1 MPLKRLD
8 QEEWKRLFRR
18 TAIIGLPN
26 AWKTTSIFRDPEG
39 KPDGAWPRPIH
50 HLFYPGELGAASIEL
65 QEGLHAYV
73 WETNVVEKQS
83 KTQTLKEI
91 KNETVAILAGKYG
104 PITTFAGDGL
114 HKLYDLIYDVKF
126 KELTDAYPQA
136 DEDKLRG
143 RAFGLAHKEFLDYIH
158 EVCSSSVPYVVMT
171 LWAAKDKDNPEDKQS
186 PSHIWAELPGEMAKK
201 IMGEFGSVLYAEP
214 GQQVAP
220 GKFSAG
226 TWQTRKYGKVWGAGI
241 KCPASIAVKIPTTVP
256 QSWRALEALVLG
268 PQPPA
273 PPKPKAAA

>member
-1 MPLKRLD
+1 MPFKQLD
-8 QEEWKRLFRR
+8 VEQWKKAFRR

-26 AWKTTSIFRDPEG
+26 SWKTTSIFRDPEG

-50 HLFYPGELGAASIEL
+50 LMVYPGEQGSATVKPE
-65 QEGLHAYV
+65 EGLSAYV

-83 KTQTLKEI
+83 PAQILKEV

-104 PITTFAGDGL
+104 PVTVFAGDGL
-114 HKLYDLIYDVKF
+114 HKLYGLIYDVKF
-126 KELTDAYPQA
+126 KELTDTYSQA

-143 RAFGLAHKEFLDYIH
+143 RAFGLAHGEFLDYVH
-158 EVCSSSVPYVVMT
+158 LVTSSSVPYVVMT
-171 LWAAKDKDNPEDKQS
+171 LWSGRDKDNPEDKNS
-186 PSHIWAELPGEMAKK
+186 ASHIWADLPGQLAVK

-214 GQQVAP
+214 GQQVGP

-226 TWQTRKYGKVWGAGI
+226 TWQVRKYGKVWGAAI
-241 KCPASIAVKIPTTVP
+241 KCPPDIAAKIPTTVP

-268 PQPPA
+268 SVQA
-273 PPKPKAAA
+273 PKPKPAA